1 MLHSTSQHQLAHP
14 STDWAN
20 DTVPPTGEVHFWAP
34 GDFVDLLFPPKRIR
48 TPYASMRVPTGL
60 GWFHFQTSF
69 PRLQLHVLN
78 FRGED
83 EGAFRTDFIMS
94 ITWPMWWKI
103 ISMVNAMIPS
113 IMQCVIV
120 MMQIMMKT
128 FTQMLSGIAAAMSS
142 MKSIITSMKN
152 IFCSS
157 SQPRFIKIVLSNDS
171 QRAATLFKIAPGILG
186 VMGPCAHAISVWPE
200 ESACGP
206 PLSCEAGGWPYFLE
220 RHKNAH

>member
-60 GWFHFQTSF
+60 GWFHFHTSF
-69 PRLQLHVLN
+69 PRFRLHFMN

-83 EGAFRTDFIMS
+83 EGAFRTYFIIS
-94 ITWPMWWKI
+94 ITWPMWWNI
-103 ISMVNAMIPS
+103 ISRVIAMIPS
-113 IMQCVIV
+113 IMQRVIV
-120 MMQIMMKT
+120 MMQTMMKT
-128 FTQMLSGIAAAMSS
+128 FTQTLNDIAAAMSS

-157 SQPRFIKIVLSNDS
+157 SQPCFIKIVLSNDS
-171 QRAATLFKIAPGILG
+171 QRAASLFKIAPGILG
-186 VMGPCAHAISVWPE
+186 VLGPCAHAISSWPE
-200 ESACGP
+200 EGACSP
-206 PLSCEAGGWPYFLE
+206 TLSSDARGWPYFLE